1 MKKKFAVISS
11 VILLFL
17 IGIFIGYSLTFHFE
31 TKAEPIINQSKSYSE
46 SNLTNFNDAFVSVA
60 EKANP
65 SVVTITTEK
74 VIKQRVR
81 RPNFDRSPF
90 RDFFG
95 EDFFDRFFGQMPEG
109 DIRQRALGSGVIV
122 RQDGYIMTNNHVVKE
137 FDVINVKLMG
147 DKEEYKAKIVGRDPK
162 TDIAVLKIDKKNL
175 SVLPFGD
182 SNKLKVGE
190 WVLAIGS
197 PFEEEL
203 ANTVTAGIVSAKGR
217 SNIRVSDN
225 AYFYADFIQTDAAIN
240 PGNSGGALI
249 NLKGELIGINSAI
262 VTGGQGFQGVGFAVP
277 INMAKNVMD
286 KLIEKGKVVRGWLGV
301 IIQDIDE
308 DKANVLGIKD
318 QKGALIGDVIKD
330 GPAEKAGIK
339 VGDVIRELD
348 NKEIGNSNE
357 LKSKIAEIEP
367 GTNVTF
373 SIVRDG
379 EVKEVRVKIDEQPSG
394 EVAAVVSEK
403 SEETI
408 GIKVSEI
415 TPNIAYQLQIDSKET
430 GVVITEVDQA
440 GIGADAGLA
449 VGDIIK
455 KINKKDIKTVR
466 DYNSVIKNLKK
477 GDSALMLIKR
487 GENSLFVSFRIPK

>member
-1 MKKKFAVISS
+1 
-11 VILLFL
+11 
-17 IGIFIGYSLTFHFE
+17 
-31 TKAEPIINQSKSYSE
+31 
-46 SNLTNFNDAFVSVA
+46 
-60 EKANP
+60 
-65 SVVTITTEK
+65 
-74 VIKQRVR
+74 
-81 RPNFDRSPF
+81 
-90 RDFFG
+90 
-95 EDFFDRFFGQMPEG
+95 
-109 DIRQRALGSGVIV
+109 
-122 RQDGYIMTNNHVVKE
+122 
-137 FDVINVKLMG
+137 
-147 DKEEYKAKIVGRDPK
+147 
-162 TDIAVLKIDKKNL
+162 
-175 SVLPFGD
+175 
-182 SNKLKVGE
+182 
-190 WVLAIGS
+190 
-197 PFEEEL
+197 
-203 ANTVTAGIVSAKGR
+203 
-217 SNIRVSDN
+217 
-225 AYFYADFIQTDAAIN
+225 
-240 PGNSGGALI
+240 
-249 NLKGELIGINSAI
+249 
-262 VTGGQGFQGVGFAVP
+262 VGFAVP

-301 IIQDIDE
+301 IIQDIDA

-403 SEETI
+403 SEGEGTI